1 MTDLTPEQQ
10 AAIRAK
16 RDRIRDD
23 VQYQGLREKAKAM
36 GLERYSASGTPQAN
50 PRLTQS
56 TSETPKPSRATA
68 TPDAPAATLFGL
80 PALPLRILIINAV
93 IWIIAP
99 TVLAPISGATA
110 LQTLGVGAGMIV
122 VWAILFFVYWL
133 RWKYYWTY
141 LACQWSVLTV
151 VWVVIIVVAVMGVLG
166 TDDPFTQV
174 WDNLNIE
181 QLPR

>member
-10 AAIRAK
+10 AAIRDK

-36 GLERYSASGTPQAN
+36 GLERYSASDIP
-50 PRLTQS
+50 
-56 TSETPKPSRATA
+56 RATA
-68 TPDAPAATLFGL
+68 RPLQSPSATPAAAQASPTTLFGL
-80 PALPLRILIINAV
+80 PALPLRILIVNAI

-99 TVLAPISGATA
+99 TTLALMSGATP
-110 LQTLGVGAGMIV
+110 LQTLGVFAGMIV
-122 VWAILFFVYWL
+122 VWAILFFIYWL

-151 VWVVIIVVAVMGVLG
+151 VWVAIIVAAVMGVLG
-166 TDDPFTQV
+166 TDDAFTQV
-174 WDNLNIE
+174 WDNLDID